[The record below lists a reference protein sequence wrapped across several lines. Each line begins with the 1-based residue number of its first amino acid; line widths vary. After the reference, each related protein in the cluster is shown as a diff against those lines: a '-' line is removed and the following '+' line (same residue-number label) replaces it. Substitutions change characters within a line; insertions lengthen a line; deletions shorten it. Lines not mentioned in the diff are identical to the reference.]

1 MMQENEKIQ
10 ELIKNHKKYL
20 DYLFQVMVENKV
32 SDMFLTYDESPCFRI
47 NWSIHRFSKLPK
59 LSNDTLEGIAYII
72 MNEFEWEIFRDK
84 LTIDLWTEHNWN
96 RFRVN
101 ISMQQKHI
109 MIVIRLLA
117 SKIPTIDELW
127 LPPIFKEIVSKKS
140 WIILLAWPTGSWK
153 STTLA
158 SMIEEI
164 NNNYSK
170 HIITIE
176 DPIEYIF
183 TPKKSVIEQKQLGED
198 ITSFW
203 SALKSA
209 LRQNPDVVLFWEM
222 RDFDSIKN
230 AITLAET
237 WHLVLSTIHSRSS
250 SQTVSKIIDVFSPEQ
265 QSQIRIQL
273 AEALLAVISQRLINK
288 KDGTWMAVAFE
299 IMINNNGIANLII
312 ENQIKQINNII
323 QTNKTNGM
331 ILLEDGIINLI
342 DKWDINMQDWLANA
356 NNTSYIMS
364 ELRNRGIN
372 IFN

>member
-1 MMQENEKIQ
+1 MQENNKIL
-10 ELIKNHKKYL
+10 ELVKNHKKYL
-20 DYLFQVMVENKV
+20 DYLLQVMVENKV
-32 SDMFLTYDESPCFRI
+32 SDMFLTYEESPCFRI

-59 LSNDTLEGIAYII
+59 FDNETLDWIAYMI
-72 MNEFEWEIFRDK
+72 MNEFEWEKFRED
-84 LTIDLWTEHNWN
+84 LTIDLWKEYNWY

-117 SKIPTIDELW
+117 SKIPTLDELW
-127 LPPIFKEIVSKKS
+127 LPSIFKELIQKRS
-140 WIILLAWPTGSWK
+140 WIILLAWPTWSWK

-164 NNNYSK
+164 NQNYSK

-176 DPIEYIF
+176 DPVEYIF
-183 TPKKSVIEQKQLGED
+183 KSKKSVIEQKQLWED

-222 RDFDSIKN
+222 RDLDSIQN

-250 SQTVSKIIDVFSPEQ
+250 AQTISKIIDIFPPNQ
-265 QSQIRIQL
+265 QSQVRIQL
-273 AEALLAVISQRLINK
+273 SETLLSVISQRLIK
-288 KDGTWMAVAFE
+288 KQDDSWLVSAFE
-299 IMINNNGIANLII
+299 IMINNSWVSNLII
-312 ENQIKQINNII
+312 ENQIKQINNMI
-323 QTNKTNGM
+323 QTNKANWM
-331 ILLEDGIINLI
+331 MLLEDSLLDLV
-342 DKWDINMQDWLANA
+342 DKGEISIQDALANA
-356 NNTSYIMS
+356 NNVSYITS
-364 ELRNRGIN
+364 ELRNRWVN
-372 IFN
+372 II